1 MISLLQKKIRRGNVH
16 PQIEHKDLFL
26 LDTDNLISSTKD
38 KATFEQTFIKILN
51 EISHAGNIILV
62 LDDLPRF
69 TMSAQA
75 LGSGVLPILEPYLA
89 SPKVQ
94 VIAFSETNTYH
105 KILEPNEIS
114 RERFEELIVPDKE
127 KEIIR
132 VIVENYVNTLER
144 GQKIFFEYKAVDA
157 IVTGVERYFVKKIG
171 RAHV

>member
-1 MISLLQKKIRRGNVH
+1 M
-16 PQIEHKDLFL
+16 LFR
-26 LDTDNLISSTKD
+26 S
-38 KATFEQTFIKILN
+38 
-51 EISHAGNIILV
+51 
-62 LDDLPRF
+62 DLPRF

-157 IVTGVERYFVKKIG
+157 IVTGVERYFVKSSPIDEVTDILVDLTDKISGMDKKIIAETDVLSLFEAKTEIG